1 MRGVLWHNNDV
12 GIALVTRSGSH
23 SIFKHVLK
31 HYYPENNQE
40 EINPSC
46 YDDTIWHPVKN
57 LSNVYDLRYDS
68 HIFKNIDNFAIMV
81 RNPLERFV
89 SSCARKNC
97 TPIEGLT
104 NMQEDVHFWS
114 IYSMGI
120 IMESAQYFLFPS
132 QIEDCLSYLKLPT
145 PLQKLNSEEA
155 SKKPNLNKS
164 ELEIFNTIYAN
175 DIQLYNNLLKDK

>member
-1 MRGVLWHNNDV
+1 MRGILWHNNDV

-23 SIFKHVLK
+23 SIFKHILK

-40 EINPSC
+40 EMNQSC
-46 YDDTIWHPVKN
+46 QDDTLWHPVKN
-57 LSNVYDLRYDS
+57 LSNLYDLRYGGD
-68 HIFKNIDNFAIMV
+68 ILKNNFAIMV

-89 SSCARKNC
+89 SACARKNC

-120 IMESAQYFLFPS
+120 IVESAKYFLFPN

-145 PLQKLNSEEA
+145 PLPKLNAEEVD
-155 SKKPNLNKS
+155 KKPSLNDS
-164 ELEIFNTIYAN
+164 ELEIFNTIYAQ
-175 DIQLYNNLLKDK
+175 DIQLYNNLLKGK